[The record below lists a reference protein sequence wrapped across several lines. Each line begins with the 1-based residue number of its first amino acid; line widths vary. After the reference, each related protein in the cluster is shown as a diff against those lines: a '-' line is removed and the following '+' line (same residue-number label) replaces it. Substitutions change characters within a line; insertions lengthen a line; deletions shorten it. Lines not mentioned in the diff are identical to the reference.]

1 MIPELND
8 QNRIVLIGDAAN
20 ASSPQLGQG
29 ANTALI
35 SAVVLSQFLDP
46 LKYDNLKN
54 IIIADSPEEFSEAAL
69 KLYKNSYNKN
79 EIGQN
84 AREHVMKSYD
94 YKKIS
99 KKLVSFFDSIQ

>member
-1 MIPELND
+1 MLVPLLSAGGIRVKIIEGMAYGKT
-8 QNRIVLIGDAAN
+8 IVSTTIGAE
-20 ASSPQLGQG
+20 G
-29 ANTALI
+29 
-35 SAVVLSQFLDP
+35 

-84 AREHVMKSYD
+84 AREQVVKSYD